1 MRKNR
6 NILTGGIRQKVFGL
20 LLITLVLRK
29 ILTVKQIWVAGV
41 MGAVAHNIGQILVAV
56 VVTGTPSIVSYLPIL
71 LISGVITGTFTGFAA
86 QAVVNRMGHKP

>member
-1 MRKNR
+1 MKKL
-6 NILTGGIRQKVFGL
+6 LTIC
-20 LLITLVLRK
+20 
-29 ILTVKQIWVAGV
+29 A
-41 MGAVAHNIGQILVAV
+41 AALVAI